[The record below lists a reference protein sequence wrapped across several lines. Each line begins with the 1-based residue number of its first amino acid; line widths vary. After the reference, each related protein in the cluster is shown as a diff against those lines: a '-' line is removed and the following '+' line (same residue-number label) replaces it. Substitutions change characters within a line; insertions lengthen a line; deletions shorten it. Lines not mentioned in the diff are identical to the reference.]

1 MDYRIDYSP
10 PKRHLDVGKSPG
22 IQWNLSIPDE
32 GMRGRSEYIFRMD
45 PMLGY
50 DDIASM
56 IMEKYG
62 NFSCRFCYS
71 PLVMDGTNG
80 SGTREFL
87 CRKCS
92 RKMSLY
98 NTFELVTFRYRKELT
113 AFLSYIHC
121 SSSDGSASLCVTPL
135 RPEKSSIIPGGSRED
150 SSLFTETEEKASVL
164 R

>member
-10 PKRHLDVGKSPG
+10 PKRHLDIGRSSG
-22 IQWNLSIPDE
+22 IPWNLSIPDE
-32 GMRGRSEYIFRMD
+32 GMRTGSEYIFRMD

-62 NFSCRFCYS
+62 NFSCIFCYS
-71 PLVMDGTNG
+71 PLIMDGTNG

-87 CRKCS
+87 C

-113 AFLSYIHC
+113 AFLYMTSK
-121 SSSDGSASLCVTPL
+121 
-135 RPEKSSIIPGGSRED
+135 KS
-150 SSLFTETEEKASVL
+150 
-164 R
+164 